1 MAGSESRKERR
12 RQRKLAKKPKPGG
25 AGPALQD
32 ALAHHQAGRLKEAEQ
47 GYRKVLAA
55 EPGLFEAHV
64 NLGVVL
70 QGQGRL
76 ADAAESFRSAA
87 VLDPDYAEVH
97 YALGTVLEELN
108 EGDEAV
114 ACFRR
119 AVEINPDYV
128 EALNGLAIGLQKQG
142 KPADAI
148 ETFER
153 ALEIDPGFAEAHNNL
168 GNLHHKEGR
177 PDDAVAAFRR
187 AIDIN
192 PDYAEAHRNYSQV
205 LLLSGRLDEG
215 WREAQWRWKC
225 RDFPSEK
232 RDFPQPSW
240 AGEPLAGKRILVW
253 GEQGVGDEVHF
264 AAMVP
269 DLLDAGAKVVLESDP
284 RLVPLF
290 RRSFPGVECAPRET
304 PPAAETGAEDI
315 DFQAPS
321 GNLGQWLRPDL
332 ESFPDPVPYLAADQ
346 ARADGLRSKY
356 REGGKDLLVGI
367 AWVSKNPE
375 IGKEKSMSLMDWWP
389 LTARTGIKFIDLQY
403 GDTEEER
410 RTFEKKTGVA
420 VLHDGDIDQMADLDA
435 FAAQVAAMDLVVS
448 VSNTTVHISG
458 GLGRPTWVLLN
469 SLPLPV
475 WMLGREDSPWYR
487 SMRLFRQAE
496 AGDWTDVVL
505 RVEGELG
512 KFAAA

>member
-1 MAGSESRKERR
+1 MKKRR
-12 RQRKLAKKPKPGG
+12 RQRRQRKGEKKSPSGNV
-25 AGPALQD
+25 AGPALQE
-32 ALAHHQAGRLKEAEQ
+32 ALAHHQAGRLADAERE
-47 GYRKVLAA
+47 YRAA
-55 EPGLFEAHV
+55 LSRDPGALVAQV

-70 QGQGRL
+70 RDQGRKEEARDSYRRAL
-76 ADAAESFRSAA
+76 SI
-87 VLDPDYAEVH
+87 DPDVAEVH
-97 YALGTVLEELN
+97 YGLGLVLQELN
-108 EGDEAV
+108 EGDEAI

-119 AVEINPDYV
+119 AVEIKPDYV

-142 KPADAI
+142 NPAEAI

-153 ALEIDPGFAEAHNNL
+153 ALEIDPGFAEAHNTL
-168 GNLHHKEGR
+168 GNLYHREGR

-187 AIDIN
+187 AIAIN
-192 PDYAEAHRNYSQV
+192 PDYAEAHRNLSQA
-205 LLLSGRLDEG
+205 LLLAGSLDEG
-215 WREAQWRWKC
+215 WREAGWRWKC

-232 RDFPQPSW
+232 RDFPQPLW
-240 AGEPLAGKRILVW
+240 AGEPLAGQKILVW

-321 GNLGQWLRPDL
+321 GDLGRWLRPDL
-332 ESFPDPVPYLAADQ
+332 ESFPSPVPYLAADP

-375 IGKEKSMSLMDWWP
+375 IGKEKSMSLMDWRP

-410 RTFEKKTGVA
+410 RTFEKKTGTP

-458 GLGRPTWVLLN
+458 GLGVPTWVLLN

-475 WMLGREDSPWYR
+475 WMLGREDSPWYQ

-512 KFAAA
+512 KFAAP